1 MARRKDN
8 PYSEADIANALK
20 VYLESGG
27 NAAEAARSIGAVINT
42 VQKWAARGK
51 WHDILANQRKEVE
64 AEIAAQAL
72 HQVVTIAE
80 LAVNIQYRMLAH
92 MHAKIVEAQE
102 QGIDPPYDPVRL
114 VESMAKVRGQLG
126 GGTEISETVVED
138 AVCATC

>member
-1 MARRKDN
+1 MQLRSRKF
-8 PYSEADIANALK
+8 SEKDIATALR
-20 VYLESGG
+20 VYLQTGG
-27 NAAEAARSIGAVINT
+27 GCTEAAKAIGASKALIAD
-42 VQKWAARGK
+42 WAKRGK
-51 WHDILANQRKEVE
+51 WQDILLAQRKEVE